1 MASAIMDTF
10 MKLRIF
16 ILCVL
21 ATLAACHRNSGTT
34 PVAKSTAHVK
44 APVAPPP
51 GLTAREQTAAMVEAA
66 TVGKSQVPVS
76 LKFEV
81 LQRPVQ
87 GQPLE
92 IAIALLPQIPAHPAT
107 IEVTGS
113 ETLQIGAGENQIEFA
128 EVEPAQVYRHSIKLT
143 PTAEGVF
150 LVTLSVS
157 LKHDQMADSRVF
169 SVPLIVA
176 PSAPGAA
183 QPSRGAAQ
191 PPKGAAQPPGRA
203 GNPAAPPPVAAAQRP
218 RGVTP
223 TEVTREVP
231 QGIITG
237 ASL

>member
-16 ILCVL
+16 ILCALAVL
-21 ATLAACHRNSGTT
+21 TACHRNTGTA
-34 PVAKSTAHVK
+34 PAAKSAAHVK

-51 GLTAREQTAAMVEAA
+51 GQTAREQTAAMVEAA
-66 TVGKSQVPVS
+66 TLGKSQVPVS

-113 ETLQIGAGENQIEFA
+113 EALQIGAGENRIEFA
-128 EVEPAQVYRHSIKLT
+128 EVEPAQAYRGSVKLT

-150 LVTLSVS
+150 LLTLNVS

-169 SVPLIVA
+169 SVPIIVA
-176 PSAPGAA
+176 SGAQGAA
-183 QPSRGAAQ
+183 QS
-191 PPKGAAQPPGRA
+191 PGSA
-203 GNPAAPPPVAAAQRP
+203 GSAVAPPPVAAAQQP
-218 RGVTP
+218 RVVT
-223 TEVTREVP
+223 
-231 QGIITG
+231 QG
-237 ASL
+237 APR

>member
-1 MASAIMDTF
+1 MVSAIMDTF

-16 ILCVL
+16 ILCAL
-21 ATLAACHRNSGTT
+21 AALTACHRNSGTT
-34 PVAKSTAHVK
+34 PVAKSAAHVK

-51 GLTAREQTAAMVEAA
+51 GQTVREQTAAMVEAA

-92 IAIALLPQIPAHPAT
+92 IAIALLPHIPAHPAT

-128 EVEPAQVYRHSIKLT
+128 EVEPEQVYRHSIKLT

-150 LVTLSVS
+150 LVTLNVS

-169 SVPLIVA
+169 SVPIIVA
-176 PSAPGAA
+176 PSAPG
-183 QPSRGAAQ
+183 GAQ
-191 PPKGAAQPPGRA
+191 PPKGAAQPPGGA
-203 GNPAAPPPVAAAQRP
+203 GSGGSPARPPPVAAAQQ
-218 RGVTP
+218 
-223 TEVTREVP
+223 P
-231 QGIITG
+231 QGVNPRE
-237 ASL
+237 